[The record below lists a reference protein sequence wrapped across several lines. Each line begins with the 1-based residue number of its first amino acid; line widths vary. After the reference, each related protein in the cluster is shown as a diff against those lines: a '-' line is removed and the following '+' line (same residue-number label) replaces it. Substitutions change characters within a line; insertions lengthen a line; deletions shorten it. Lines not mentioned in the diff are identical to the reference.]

1 MRNGK
6 PNPPNMRRMR
16 YNKWVDRACALLKET
31 DKAMTTKE
39 LMEALPDDRF
49 RPKSGTGA
57 SQKLRKD
64 PRIGQYYDYVKDLSG
79 SNSYKVSFWFYEGD
93 VFEE

>member
-1 MRNGK
+1 MRGGK

-16 YNKWVDRACALLKET
+16 YNKWLDRVCVLLEET
-31 DKAMTTKE
+31 DTAMTTVQ
-39 LMEALPDDRF
+39 LLQALPDDRF
-49 RPKSGTGA
+49 TPKTAQSA

-64 PRIGQYYDYVKDLSG
+64 KRIGQYWDYVKDLTG
-79 SNSYKVSFWFYEGD
+79 SNSYKVSFWYYEGD